1 MTKRCPF
8 VVLQECIEDKCAV
21 WRVTPDGVGYCGA
34 GGPPLYEKVEINPTV
49 EIKADDPMMI
59 AIEKQT
65 TDGGRMAR
73 QTRRPRS

>member
-34 GGPPLYEKVEINPTV
+34 GGMPSFGP
-49 EIKADDPMMI
+49 ADSAGAPDAGDPA
-59 AIEKQT
+59 AISFDKQT
-65 TDGGRMAR
+65 TDGARMAR
-73 QTRRPRS
+73 HTRRPRS